1 MHRTFAELYQAEAY
15 PPMSHPSADPAV
27 IAEVAR
33 FFGLSESKVEG
44 AKILEIGCGTG
55 HHLLS
60 VASRLPAVECMG
72 VDVSRRYISKAKN
85 LARQARLKNVSFCE
99 SSILDFKSEEE
110 FDFII
115 AHGVFSW
122 VPNEVKVGMMDFIG
136 KRLSKH
142 GVAVVSFNVVAGW
155 KERMLVVE
163 KVRAIQAAGG
173 VDEMTAL
180 SVFRDVADGRETE
193 IVDDMLAKGVEV
205 LACDDFG
212 PLTDAWS
219 LGAVVKLAELSG
231 LRWLGDSMTGESG
244 DDVTDTKLR
253 TTFRSEL
260 FCRSDAALSEL
271 TSIPTKSESNF
282 SVPNYPKLDPWRLV
296 CAQECLPL
304 VDAKLKSCIFPF
316 SQLKVLAA
324 MDGSRS
330 MMALADFAKEVSPD
344 LDFVPWLRYVAERGF
359 FSSSSETTL

>member
-1 MHRTFAELYQAEAY
+1 MQRTFAELYQAEEY
-15 PPMSHPSADPAV
+15 PPMSHPTADPV
-27 IAEVAR
+27 VNAEVAR
-33 FFGLSESKVEG
+33 FLGLGGSTVEG
-44 AKILEIGCGTG
+44 ARILEIGCGTG

-60 VASRLPAVECMG
+60 LANRLPSATFVG
-72 VDVSRRYISKAKN
+72 VDVSRKYLSRANN
-85 LARQARLKNVSFCE
+85 LARQAGLGNVSFFE
-99 SSILDFKSEEE
+99 SSILEFVPEGE

-136 KRLSKH
+136 KRLSKD
-142 GVAVVSFNVVAGW
+142 GIAVVSFNVVAGW
-155 KERMLVVE
+155 RERMMVVD
-163 KVRAIQAAGG
+163 KVRAIQEAGG

-180 SVFRDVADGRETE
+180 AVFKTVASDSEAV
-193 IVDDMLAKGVEV
+193 IVDDMVAKGVEV

-231 LRWLGDSMTGESG
+231 LRWLGDSVTGARG
-244 DDVTDTKLR
+244 DDATDEKLK
-253 TTFRSEL
+253 TTFRSEM
-260 FCRSDAALSEL
+260 FCRKDAVLRQ
-271 TSIPTKSESNF
+271 
-282 SVPNYPKLDPWRLV
+282 SVPIPSKPAEQFTVPHFPKLDAWRWV

-304 VDAKLKSCIFPF
+304 VDVKLKSCIFPF

-330 MMALADFAKEVSPD
+330 VMALADFAKEVSPE

-359 FSSSSETTL
+359 FV

>member
-1 MHRTFAELYQAEAY
+1 MQRTFAELYQAEAY

-27 IAEVAR
+27 NAAVAR
-33 FFGLSESKVEG
+33 FFGLSGSKVEG
-44 AKILEIGCGTG
+44 ARILEIGCGTG

-60 VASRLPAVECMG
+60 VAYHWPTTECVG
-72 VDVSRRYISKAKN
+72 VDVSKKYISRAKN
-85 LARQARLKNVSFCE
+85 LARQVGLKNVSFQE
-99 SSILDFKSEEE
+99 ASILDFDPEGE

-136 KRLSKH
+136 KRLSKD

-155 KERMLVVE
+155 RERMLVVE
-163 KVRAIQAAGG
+163 KVRAIQEAGG

-180 SVFRDVADGRETE
+180 AVFKTVASDREAE
-193 IVDDMLAKGVEV
+193 IVDDMVAKGMEV

-212 PLTDAWS
+212 PITDAWS

-231 LRWLGDSMTGESG
+231 LRWLGDSVTGARG
-244 DDVTDTKLR
+244 DDATDEKLK

-260 FCRSDAALSEL
+260 FCRGDALLE
-271 TSIPTKSESNF
+271 E
-282 SVPNYPKLDPWRLV
+282 SVPIPEAPEKHFTVPNFPKLNAWRLL

-304 VDAKLKSCIFPF
+304 VDPRMKSCLFPF

-330 MMALADFAKEVSPD
+330 VMALADFAKEVSPE
-344 LDFVPWLRYVAERGF
+344 LDFVPWLKYVAERGF
-359 FSSSSETTL
+359 FS

>member
-1 MHRTFAELYQAEAY
+1 
-15 PPMSHPSADPAV
+15 MSHPSADPAGN
-27 IAEVAR
+27 AEVAR
-33 FFGLSESKVEG
+33 FLGLGESKVEG
-44 AKILEIGCGTG
+44 ARILEIGCGTG

-60 VASRLPAVECMG
+60 VANRLRTADCVG
-72 VDVSRRYISKAKN
+72 VDVSKRYISKAKN
-85 LARQARLKNVSFCE
+85 LARQAGLKNVSFCE
-99 SSILDFKSEEE
+99 SSILEFNPDGE

-122 VPNEVKVGMMDFIG
+122 VPSEVKVGMMDFIG
-136 KRLSKH
+136 KRLSKD
-142 GVAVVSFNVVAGW
+142 GVATVSFNVAAGW

-180 SVFRDVADGRETE
+180 AVFKDVADVREAE
-193 IVDDMLAKGVEV
+193 IVNDMLAKGVEV

-231 LRWLGDSMTGESG
+231 LRWLGDSVTAEKG
-244 DDVTDTKLR
+244 DDATDEKLK
-253 TTFRSEL
+253 TTFRSEI
-260 FCRSDAALSEL
+260 FCRKDASLGE
-271 TSIPTKSESNF
+271 
-282 SVPNYPKLDPWRLV
+282 SVPIIKKPESEFPVPHFPKLDAWRLV
-296 CAQECLPL
+296 CAQESLPL
-304 VDAKLKSCIFPF
+304 VDVNLKSCIFPF

-330 MMALADFAKEVSPD
+330 VMALADFAKEVSPE
-344 LDFVPWLRYVAERGF
+344 LDFVPWLRYVAQRGF
-359 FSSSSETTL
+359 FV

>member
-1 MHRTFAELYQAEAY
+1 MQRTFAELYQAEAY
-15 PPMSHPSADPAV
+15 PPMSHPSADPSV
-27 IAEVAR
+27 NAEVAR
-33 FFGLSESKVEG
+33 FLGLVGSKVEG
-44 AKILEIGCGTG
+44 ARILEIGCGTG

-60 VASRLPAVECMG
+60 VANRLPNAEFLG
-72 VDVSRRYISKAKN
+72 LDVSKRYISKAKN
-85 LARQARLKNVSFCE
+85 LARQAGLKNLSFFE
-99 SSILDFKSEEE
+99 GSIMEFNPEGE

-136 KRLSKH
+136 KRLSKD
-142 GVAVVSFNVVAGW
+142 GIATVSFNVAAGW

-163 KVRAIQAAGG
+163 KVRAIQEAGG

-180 SVFRDVADGRETE
+180 AVFRDVADAREAE

-205 LACDDFG
+205 LAYDDFG

-219 LGAVVKLAELSG
+219 LGAVVKLAEMSG
-231 LRWLGDSMTGESG
+231 LRWMGNSVTGEKG
-244 DDVTDTKLR
+244 DDATDAKLK
-253 TTFRSEL
+253 TTFRSEM
-260 FCRSDAALSEL
+260 FCREDAILAE
-271 TSIPTKSESNF
+271 
-282 SVPNYPKLDPWRLV
+282 SVPIPKKPEIEFTVPHFPKLDAWRLV

-304 VDAKLKSCIFPF
+304 VDVNLKSCIFPF

-330 MMALADFAKEVSPD
+330 VMALADFAREVSPE
-344 LDFVPWLRYVAERGF
+344 LDFVPWLRYVAQRGF
-359 FSSSSETTL
+359 FS

>member
-1 MHRTFAELYQAEAY
+1 MQRTFAELYQAEAY

-27 IAEVAR
+27 NAAIAR
-33 FFGLSESKVEG
+33 FLGLGGSKVEG
-44 AKILEIGCGTG
+44 ARILEIGCGTG

-60 VASRLPAVECMG
+60 VANRLRSTECVG
-72 VDVSRRYISKAKN
+72 VDVSNRYISMARN
-85 LARQARLKNVSFCE
+85 LARQAGLKNVSFCE
-99 SSILDFKSEEE
+99 SSILEFDPEGE

-136 KRLSKH
+136 KRLSKD
-142 GVAVVSFNVVAGW
+142 GIATLSFNVAAGW

-173 VDEMTAL
+173 VDELTAL
-180 SVFRDVADGRETE
+180 AVFKDVADTREAE

-219 LGAVVKLAELSG
+219 LGAVVKLAEMSG
-231 LRWLGDSMTGESG
+231 LRWLGDSVTGARG
-244 DDVTDTKLR
+244 DDATDEKLK
-253 TTFRSEL
+253 TTFRSEI
-260 FCRSDAALSEL
+260 FCRKETVLG
-271 TSIPTKSESNF
+271 ESVTLPEKLRENF
-282 SVPNYPKLDPWRLV
+282 PVPNFPKLDAWRLV

-304 VDAKLKSCIFPF
+304 VDARLKSCIFPF

-330 MMALADFAKEVSPD
+330 VMALADFAKEVSPE
-344 LDFVPWLRYVAERGF
+344 LDFVTWLKYVAERGF
-359 FSSSSETTL
+359 FG